1 MRSWLS
7 NMFKQKSIVEKGVI
21 RYINNNY
28 ATVEVVRQNSQ
39 ECKSC
44 SSCGEAENK
53 PKLFEVKAFPGLEVG
68 ELVMLQG
75 IEHSPYKGI
84 ILVLFLPL
92 ISLIIGSLIGR
103 EICFIY
109 PNSQDVRMI
118 GCGFIFFLLS
128 ILAVSIYEKTRGNQ
142 KQIRRKIISIDT
154 QDNVNLRPG

>member
-1 MRSWLS
+1 
-7 NMFKQKSIVEKGVI
+7 MFKQKRVVEKGVI
-21 RYINNNY
+21 KYIYDNY
-28 ATVEVVRQNSQ
+28 ATVEVIRQNSQ

-44 SSCGEAENK
+44 SSCGGVENK

-68 ELVMLQG
+68 RSVMLQV
-75 IEHSPYKGI
+75 IEHSPYKSM
-84 ILVLFLPL
+84 ILVLVLPL
-92 ISLIIGSLIGR
+92 ISLMIGSLIGR
-103 EICFIY
+103 KFCFIY